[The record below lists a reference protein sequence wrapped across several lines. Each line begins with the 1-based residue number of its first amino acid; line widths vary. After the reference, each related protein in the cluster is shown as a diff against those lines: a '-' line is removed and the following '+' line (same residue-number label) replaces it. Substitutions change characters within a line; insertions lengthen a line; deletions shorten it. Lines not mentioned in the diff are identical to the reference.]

1 MQTIQSRIGAA
12 HIFGARKSIKSAAKF
27 AGLTLL
33 ESMIALA
40 IFAVVIWAAMANY
53 TTANATQAASQMATE
68 LQSLRS
74 SVKDLYSGQ
83 GNFGSADAAVY
94 TDITASMIAA
104 NKVPSTLNRTGNPP
118 TELRTSIGGAVAI
131 AGRAGDFT
139 ITYNG
144 VPRAQCISA
153 ITGAGG
159 NGWLDIAPN
168 TATAAATFTPA
179 TAATACSNANA
190 NVIVFRGA

>member
-1 MQTIQSRIGAA
+1 MQTIQSRIAAAQTQGA
-12 HIFGARKSIKSAAKF
+12 GKSFKKAAKF
-27 AGLTLL
+27 VGLTLL

-53 TTANATQAASQMATE
+53 STANATQSASQMATE

-83 GNFGSADAAVY
+83 GNFGSADATYA
-94 TDITASMIAA
+94 DITPSMIAA
-104 NKVPSTLNRTGNPP
+104 NKVPSTLNKIGTPP
-118 TELRTSIGGAVAI
+118 ATLRTSTGGLVEIEGSAS
-131 AGRAGDFT
+131 DFT

-144 VPRAQCISA
+144 VPKAQCISA

-159 NGWLDIAPN
+159 NGWLDM
-168 TATAAATFTPA
+168 TAGTVTAATFSPTAANTACASA
-179 TAATACSNANA
+179 TANT
-190 NVIVFRGA
+190 IVFRGA